1 MKKVFFGLQKFSLG
15 KAIAI
20 FLSAITFLVI
30 PAFTYSKS
38 FQANAGTMMASGDS
52 YTVDQATV
60 KRIQDKAEDLGNS
73 QRDIGDTG
81 LKNIKN
87 LGENIPET
95 IELRRRQGV
104 IGSGSDNP
112 NDTDVL
118 NEAQNQVKGAFEGAK
133 RAMQDVTR

>member
-1 MKKVFFGLQKFSLG
+1 MKQVISWLPKFSLG

-20 FLSAITFLVI
+20 FLSAITFLVV
-30 PAFTYSKS
+30 PAFTYSQS

-52 YTVDQATV
+52 YTVDKATV
-60 KRIQDKAEDLGNS
+60 KRIQDRAEDLGNS

-95 IELRRRQGV
+95 LGMRARQDADDALN
-104 IGSGSDNP
+104 SEQKNAL
-112 NDTDVL
+112 ND
-118 NEAQNQVKGAFEGAK
+118 AQNQVKGTFEGAK
-133 RAMQDVTR
+133 RAVQDATR

>member
-1 MKKVFFGLQKFSLG
+1 MKRVISLLKTVSLG

-20 FLSAITFLVI
+20 FLSAITFLVV
-30 PAFTYSKS
+30 PAFTYSQS

-60 KRIQDKAEDLGNS
+60 KKIQDRAEDLGNS

-95 IELRRRQGV
+95 LGMRARQDSEDALNGEQK
-104 IGSGSDNP
+104 N
-112 NDTDVL
+112 TL

-133 RAMQDVTR
+133 RAVQDATR